1 MRKQGLKYKWIP
13 RQWLRGVTVVILLCV
28 HFTFAEETPSSLL
41 PSATT
46 QADLALIDPELSN
59 APLPK
64 LVLPPEP
71 PAGLR
76 LPEVVVKADE
86 WRGVQC
92 AVREPRFAVFQHA
105 DKWTSF
111 WEKALAPYSS
121 RLAKVP
127 AVDFTKDMVVGVF
140 MGERTTP
147 YYEIEIRSIRLE
159 DQKEAGKAL
168 VVRYRE
174 ISKMQ
179 GVFIPPFAV
188 QPFHLKRVPRFDG
201 RVIFTQVRR

>member
-1 MRKQGLKYKWIP
+1 LAEDVSP
-13 RQWLRGVTVVILLCV
+13 AELLG
-28 HFTFAEETPSSLL
+28 ET
-41 PSATT
+41 TT
-46 QADLALIDPELSN
+46 QSDLTLIDPDLASET
-59 APLPK
+59 LPK

-71 PAGLR
+71 PPGLR

-92 AVREPRFAVFQHA
+92 AVREPRHAVFQHA
-105 DKWTSF
+105 DKWASF
-111 WEKALAPYSS
+111 WTKALASYSR

-127 AVDFTKDMVVGVF
+127 PVDFTKDMVVGVF

-147 YYEIEIRSIRLE
+147 YYEIEIRSIRME
-159 DQKEAGKAL
+159 DQKDGSKAL

-179 GVFIPPFAV
+179 GVFIPPFAI
-188 QPFHLKRVPRFDG
+188 QPFHMKRILRFDG
-201 RVIFTQVRR
+201 PVLFTQVRR

>member
-1 MRKQGLKYKWIP
+1 MNL
-13 RQWLRGVTVVILLCV
+13 WLFLVLLLSILV
-28 HFTFAEETPSSLL
+28 PQPSVL
-41 PSATT
+41 
-46 QADLALIDPELSN
+46 ADDKDDLSLIDPELSS
-59 APLPK
+59 ASLPK

-71 PAGLR
+71 PPGLR

-111 WEKALAPYSS
+111 WEKALAPYSN

-127 AVDFTKDMVVGVF
+127 PVDFAKDMVVGVF

-147 YYEIEIRSIRLE
+147 YYEIEIRSIRPE
-159 DQKEAGKAL
+159 DQKEAGKVL
-168 VVRYRE
+168 VVHYRE

-179 GVFIPPFAV
+179 GVFSPPFAV
-188 QPFHLKRVPRFDG
+188 QPFDLKRIPRFDG
-201 RVIFTQVRR
+201 RVIFTLVRR